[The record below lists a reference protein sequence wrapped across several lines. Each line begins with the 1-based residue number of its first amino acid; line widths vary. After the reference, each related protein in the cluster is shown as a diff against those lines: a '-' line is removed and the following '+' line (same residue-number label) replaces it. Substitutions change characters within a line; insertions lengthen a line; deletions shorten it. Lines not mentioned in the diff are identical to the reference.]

1 MSFGEWFLRLLSN
14 VGFVIRRGHTQGRP
28 VTIATYLKIE
38 LKRFFLVRLFG
49 RNLTTESIFGFRVHF
64 YSYET
69 FAILFEEVFLP
80 DVYFFLATSPQ
91 PFVLDCGSNIGLA
104 VLYFKSL
111 YPNCKIVAFEPDE
124 ATFSLLKRNVEVN
137 NLTDVTLINKA
148 LYDSK
153 RTIEFYISPDQ
164 PGLLVQSIRKESL
177 SASQAKTVETE
188 MLSNYVDQEVDF
200 LKMDIEGAEDHVMR
214 DLEQSAKLPLI
225 KEMVIEYHH
234 HMTPREDY
242 LGLFLQRM
250 ESSNFGYQIRAPLPP
265 PFKKGE
271 FQGLLVYG
279 YRLAE

>member
-1 MSFGEWFLRLLSN
+1 MTFGEWFWRLLSN
-14 VGFVIRRGHTQGRP
+14 LGFIIRRGHTQGRP
-28 VTIATYLKIE
+28 ATIATYLKIE
-38 LKRFFLVRLFG
+38 LKRFFLVRLLG

-80 DVYFFLATSPQ
+80 DVYLFLTKSSQ
-91 PFVLDCGSNIGLA
+91 PYVLDCGSNIGLA

-124 ATFSLLKRNVEVN
+124 ATFSLLKRNVDTN
-137 NLTDVTLINKA
+137 KLTDVTLVNKA
-148 LYDSK
+148 LYDSIQ
-153 RTIEFYISPDQ
+153 TIDFYISPDQ

-177 SASQAKTVETE
+177 STSQAKTVKTE

-200 LKMDIEGAEDHVMR
+200 LKMDIEGAEDLVMK
-214 DLEQSAKLPLI
+214 DLVQSTKLHLI

-234 HMTPREDY
+234 HMTPHEDH

-250 ESSNFGYQIRAPLPP
+250 ENSNFGYQIRAPLVF

-279 YRLAE
+279 YRVAE